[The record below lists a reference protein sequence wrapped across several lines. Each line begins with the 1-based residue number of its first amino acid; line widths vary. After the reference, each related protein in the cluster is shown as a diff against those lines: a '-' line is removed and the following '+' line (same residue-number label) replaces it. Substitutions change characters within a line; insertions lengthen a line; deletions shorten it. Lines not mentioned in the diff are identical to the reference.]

1 MYENEED
8 LGALMGQQAV
18 PEGQPMQQPPAP
30 IQMDQATFA
39 QILQTMLQAQMAQ
52 MQPPGP
58 PPGMPPQGGPPMPPQ
73 GGPPQGVDPR
83 VAQALM
89 QGGM

>member
-1 MYENEED
+1 MDEKDETIGGM
-8 LGALMGQQAV
+8 LGQQEV
-18 PEGQPMQQPPAP
+18 PEKEDDEGPPV

-39 QILQTMLQAQMAQ
+39 QILQTMVQAQMAQ

-58 PPGMPPQGGPPMPPQ
+58 PPGLPPQGGPPMPLQ

>member
-1 MYENEED
+1 MYEKEEAIGD
-8 LGALMGQQAV
+8 LMGQQAV
-18 PEGQPMQQPPAP
+18 PEGQPPAQQPAP
-30 IQMDQATFA
+30 IMMDQATFA
-39 QILQTMLQAQMAQ
+39 QILQTMVQAQMAQ

-58 PPGMPPQGGPPMPPQ
+58 PPGMPPQGGPPMPQ

>member
-1 MYENEED
+1 MYEKEDD
-8 LGALMGQQAV
+8 LGALMGQQEV
-18 PEGQPMQQPPAP
+18 PEKEEAAAPPV

-39 QILQTMLQAQMAQ
+39 QILQGMVQAQMAQ

-58 PPGMPPQGGPPMPPQ
+58 PPGMPPQGGPPMPQ

>member
-1 MYENEED
+1 MYNKEQD
-8 LGALMGQQAV
+8 LGELMGQQAV
-18 PEGQPMQQPPAP
+18 HEGQPMAQQPAP
-30 IQMDQATFA
+30 IMMDHATFA
-39 QILQTMLQAQMAQ
+39 QILQTMVQAQIAQ

-58 PPGMPPQGGPPMPPQ
+58 PPGMPPQAGPPIPQ

-83 VAQALM
+83 IAQALM